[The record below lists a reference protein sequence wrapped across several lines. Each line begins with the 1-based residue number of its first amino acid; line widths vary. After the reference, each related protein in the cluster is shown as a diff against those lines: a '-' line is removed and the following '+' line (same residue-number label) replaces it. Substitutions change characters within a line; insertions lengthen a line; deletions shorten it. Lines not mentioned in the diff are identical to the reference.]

1 LEKELQYITTHVVF
15 VHGDKDTWVPIE
27 NIAFAKK
34 MMVNAPS
41 ITVDTLFEA
50 DHHIPWKKMEEVKNI
65 LLNLY

>member
-50 DHHIPWKKMEEVKNI
+50 DHQIP
-65 LLNLY
+65 